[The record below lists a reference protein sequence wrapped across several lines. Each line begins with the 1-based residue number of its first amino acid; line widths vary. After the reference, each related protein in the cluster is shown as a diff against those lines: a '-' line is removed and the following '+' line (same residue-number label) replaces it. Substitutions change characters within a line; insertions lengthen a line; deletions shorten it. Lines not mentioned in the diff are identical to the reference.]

1 MLSCGSQE
9 GLAQRRTL
17 SLLQGVVEAYRRVFI
32 WLDDLT
38 RAAAAVPAIAPATGY
53 ALWSEGGLD
62 ANDRLRD
69 GSLAAWLAAHG
80 V

>member
-1 MLSCGSQE
+1 
-9 GLAQRRTL
+9 
-17 SLLQGVVEAYRRVFI
+17 VVEAYRRVFI
-32 WLDDLT
+32 WLDDLA
-38 RAAAAVPAIAPATGY
+38 RATAAVPLIAPATGY

-69 GSLAAWLAAHG
+69 GSLADWLTAHG